1 MKMQE
6 EEVKEVI
13 KKQWFVQER
22 QETRARLMRQ
32 KDKNIRAE
40 VKAGIEKNYM
50 PVGMSLAALNDSQDA
65 LTQDAAIR
73 LSMTNASEE
82 RNQSPQAIFSEVVNL
97 GTAEPSME
105 GMPNQSM
112 H

>member
-40 VKAGIEKNYM
+40 MKAGIDKNYM
-50 PVGMSLAALNDSQDA
+50 PVGMSLAAINDSQDA
-65 LTQDAAIR
+65 VVQGAAVR
-73 LSMTNASEE
+73 LSMAPPAEE
-82 RNQSPQAIFSEVVNL
+82 PTQAPQPIFTEVVNL
-97 GTAEPSME
+97 GTAEQSME
-105 GMPNQSM
+105 AM
-112 H
+112 